1 MTTLVCSISF
11 CAGADNSCVS
21 RGGGAGIRT
30 VANASLARPGVI
42 THSYD
47 SALAPQIGQ
56 ECLFFKFFI
65 TCHREVDS
73 RVRTL
78 SGLHAGVLV
87 RQYSNTG
94 YLSSTILS
102 ES

>member
-1 MTTLVCSISF
+1 MAT
-11 CAGADNSCVS
+11 
-21 RGGGAGIRT
+21 
-30 VANASLARPGVI
+30 
-42 THSYD
+42 Y
-47 SALAPQIGQ
+47 
-56 ECLFFKFFI
+56 FFKFFI

-94 YLSSTILS
+94 YLSSTICQNPEVITQAYNGGLLLS
-102 ES
+102 RFRNDANMPDPVREELRQSAKKFGLDFDKMCLSDNSWCPS